1 MKAVGIR
8 ELKGNLSRYLRKVQ
22 AGEGIVVTDRA
33 KEIAVILPYKLEGE
47 EEKVL
52 GLIQQGAEVIAVL
65 VLEPFDE
72 FVRMLSRGLRVL
84 IFGSHWLR
92 FLWMMS
98 SSCRCARNACS
109 WVSR

>member
-52 GLIQQGAEVIAVL
+52 GLIQQGLATWSGGKPAGLSSRIRSKGKAVSDAVL
-65 VLEPFDE
+65 ED
-72 FVRMLSRGLRVL
+72 RT
-84 IFGSHWLR
+84 
-92 FLWMMS
+92 
-98 SSCRCARNACS
+98 
-109 WVSR
+109 